1 MGVRKNPL
9 SSRQPL
15 PRAVNHPT
23 PRVEKPPKFKNLQLK
38 IPPPSLSWFLIHQK
52 LNNKKN
58 LSLPLSSP
66 LPLYTLILSLPLSP
80 LSPASEIKKKIQN

>member
-1 MGVRKNPL
+1 
-9 SSRQPL
+9 
-15 PRAVNHPT
+15 
-23 PRVEKPPKFKNLQLK
+23 
-38 IPPPSLSWFLIHQK
+38 LIHQK